1 MRHLRKAAQ
10 SVEQLRPFLPNRREF
25 FLPLGGQAITP
36 AAAAVAAGFPVA
48 TNPASLLQ
56 AVQHGVEGREG
67 ESQRA
72 FGLLLDAPR
81 QLIAVKR
88 PFIQNTENRQFRR
101 ASFDS
106 RSNHSALPYI

>member
-36 AAAAVAAGFPVA
+36 AAAAPAAGFPVS

-56 AVQHGVEGREG
+56 AVQHWVEGPEG
-67 ESQRA
+67 GSQRA
-72 FGLLLDAPR
+72 FGLLLDSPPP
-81 QLIAVKR
+81 LIALKR
-88 PFIQNTENRQFRR
+88 PFIQHTQNPPCPP
-101 ASFDS
+101 AS
-106 RSNHSALPYI
+106 L

>member
-36 AAAAVAAGFPVA
+36 AAAAVSPGFPAA
-48 TNPASLLQ
+48 TNPAALLH
-56 AVQHGVEGREG
+56 AVQNGGEGRER

-72 FGLLLDAPR
+72 FGLLLDTPS
-81 QLIAVKR
+81 QLITGKE
-88 PFIQNTENRQFRR
+88 PFFQNAENRQFRR
-101 ASFDS
+101 ACLSS
-106 RSNHSALPYI
+106 